1 MIKLI
6 TGKRGTGKTKILID
20 AIHEAE
26 NKSNGNVVAIQKGS
40 SLNTDITPK
49 VRLINIEDYAVEGV
63 DAFYGFVSG
72 ILASDYDC
80 TDLFVDATL
89 KITGRDYAKVGEL
102 FEKLA
107 SNIRNDQYA
116 GVAELADALASG
128 ASDRKVMWVQV
139 PSSAPRKARFYRAF
153 FFCSSKNKWADTL
166 ALRTIFN

>member
-89 KITGRDYAKVGEL
+89 KITGRDYAKVGDL

-107 SNIRNDQYA
+107 KISGDTVITCTISADNS
-116 GVAELADALASG
+116 ELPESM
-128 ASDRKVMWVQV
+128 KKFIV
-139 PSSAPRKARFYRAF
+139 
-153 FFCSSKNKWADTL
+153 
-166 ALRTIFN
+166 

>member
-63 DAFYGFVSG
+63 DG

-107 SNIRNDQYA
+107 KTSGDTVITCTISADNS
-116 GVAELADALASG
+116 ELPESM
-128 ASDRKVMWVQV
+128 KKFIV
-139 PSSAPRKARFYRAF
+139 
-153 FFCSSKNKWADTL
+153 
-166 ALRTIFN
+166 

>member
-49 VRLINIEDYAVEGV
+49 VRLIN
-63 DAFYGFVSG
+63 GFVSG

-107 SNIRNDQYA
+107 KISGDTVITCTISADNS
-116 GVAELADALASG
+116 ELPESM
-128 ASDRKVMWVQV
+128 KKFIV
-139 PSSAPRKARFYRAF
+139 
-153 FFCSSKNKWADTL
+153 
-166 ALRTIFN
+166 

>member
-26 NKSNGNVVAIQKGS
+26 NNSKGNVVAIQKGS

-49 VRLINIEDYAVEGV
+49 VRLVNIEDYAIEGI

-80 TDLFVDATL
+80 TDIFVDATL
-89 KITGRDYAKVGEL
+89 KIVGRDYAKVAEM
-102 FEKLA
+102 FDKLA
-107 SNIRNDQYA
+107 KTSGDTVITCTISADNS
-116 GVAELADALASG
+116 ELADG
-128 ASDRKVMWVQV
+128 MKKYIV
-139 PSSAPRKARFYRAF
+139 
-153 FFCSSKNKWADTL
+153 
-166 ALRTIFN
+166 